1 MARTLIIDGNNLIY
15 RCYYVA
21 EVMNPDKPVGLLH
34 LHMFLNSLKLYA
46 EMYAPKTTIVC
57 WDKRA
62 DDAPNMRNEI
72 LPEYKE
78 GRDKS
83 KAQLIHANNDI
94 LEEMLAALGVVN
106 FYPKTMEADDC
117 IAFLCHELPDEKVI
131 VSVDKDLLQLVNEN
145 VVYYDPMK
153 KVEINLSNFDQNSKI
168 SREHFLTEKCMLGDK
183 SDNIQGLR
191 GFGPVKIKRYLAGEV
206 KLTSEEQERLE
217 RNMKMMSLDLY
228 KDYPDEIAHFRS
240 QPITGSGSW
249 DTFEKLCIK
258 HNMQNIAKNRAFYNL
273 FFMEKTLENMFA
285 NLFG

>member
-1 MARTLIIDGNNLIY
+1 MAKTLLIDGNNLIY

-21 EVMNPDKPVGLLH
+21 EVMNPGKPVGLLH
-34 LHMFLNSLKLYA
+34 LHMFLNSLKMYA

-57 WDKRA
+57 WDKRLG
-62 DDAPNMRNEI
+62 DAPNMRNEI

-83 KAQLIHANNDI
+83 KAQLIHAHNDI

-106 FYPKTMEADDC
+106 FYPRTMEADDC

-153 KVEINLSNFDQNSKI
+153 KVEINLANFDQNSKI
-168 SREHFLTEKCMLGDK
+168 SKDNFLVEKCMLGDK

-191 GFGPVKIKRYLAGEV
+191 GFGPVKIKRYFAGEV
-206 KLTSEEQERLE
+206 TLTSEEKERLE

-228 KDYPDEIAHFRS
+228 KEYPEELAHFRAH
-240 QPITGSGSW
+240 PITGSGSW
-249 DTFEKLCIK
+249 ETFEKLCIE